1 MSSPAGRIRPSREEF
16 HQAAQRGNLIP
27 VYREL
32 VADGDTPV
40 TAFAK
45 LGRRPYSFLLESVVG
60 GETWAAYSFIG
71 VAPRAVLRVRSGRAE
86 VTRFDVEGGR
96 PPRVEETAVADPA
109 VALGQLVGAYRA
121 VVPPGLPRFFGGAVG
136 YLGYDV
142 VRAWERLETPRPADT
157 GSGAGSGAGSGKVA
171 GARDDLGLPE
181 AQFIITDTLVIFD
194 NLRQTVKLVASAE
207 VEAGGDVDA
216 AYDAAVARID
226 DLERRLGTP
235 VRLRRLEIH
244 GAGPGA
250 SSEGTEPKVQAS
262 MTRDEFLGAVRR
274 AKDHILA
281 GDAFQIVLSQR
292 FGADRRGAD
301 PFDVYRALRVINP
314 SPYMYHLE
322 LPGAVITGAS
332 PETLVRLEGQR
343 VVVRPIAGTR
353 RRGADPEEDARL
365 ERELLAD
372 EKERAEHVMLIDL
385 GRNDVG
391 RVARP
396 GTVRVEE
403 TMAVERYSH
412 VMHLVSLVSGELAPD
427 QGPLEVLRAGFPAGT
442 LSGAPK
448 IRAMQI
454 IDQLEPVRRGLYG
467 GAVGYVSFPVAFPVA
482 SPVAGPGASRVGDG
496 TVGGGGATLRGCNL
510 DLAIAIRTLLTLGER
525 VYVQAGAGIVYDS
538 VPEHEFDETVSKAKA
553 VLRAVAVAQ
562 RAAQE
567 G

>member
-1 MSSPAGRIRPSREEF
+1 M
-16 HQAAQRGNLIP
+16 
-27 VYREL
+27 
-32 VADGDTPV
+32 
-40 TAFAK
+40 TAYAK

-71 VAPRAVLRVRSGRAE
+71 VAPRAVLRVRGGRAE

-109 VALGQLVGAYRA
+109 AALGQLVGAYRA

-142 VRAWERLETPRPADT
+142 VRAWERLETPHPAD
-157 GSGAGSGAGSGKVA
+157 AEPGKA
-171 GARDDLGLPE
+171 TTPPTGARDDLGLPE

-194 NLRQTVKLVASAE
+194 NLRQTVKLVATAE
-207 VEAGGDVDA
+207 VEAGGGVDA

-226 DLERRLGTP
+226 ELERRLGTS
-235 VRLRRLEIH
+235 VRLRRLDIH
-244 GAGPGA
+244 GEGPGGP
-250 SSEGTEPKVQAS
+250 SQGTEPKVQAS
-262 MTRDEFLGAVRR
+262 MTRDEFLGAVRH

-353 RRGADPEEDARL
+353 RRGVDADEDARL

-412 VMHLVSLVSGELAPD
+412 VMHLVSLVAGELAPD
-427 QGPLEVLRAGFPAGT
+427 RGPLDVLRAGFPAGT

-454 IDQLEPVRRGLYG
+454 IDHLEPVRRGVYG
-467 GAVGYVSFPVAFPVA
+467 GAVGYLSF
-482 SPVAGPGASRVGDG
+482 PVAGPGAGQGAAPPAGDG
-496 TVGGGGATLRGCNL
+496 AAAGDGVALRGCNL
-510 DLAIAIRTLLTLGER
+510 DLAIAIRTLLTLGDR

-562 RAAQE
+562 RAAGE